1 MKENA
6 KKGSFKLILIS
17 LTAVFLVASVII
29 MILLFNNNNKDKS
42 SDNEEISTV
51 APLISQEESSEQES
65 IREESKQNSKEISEG
80 SKEVSQEVSQESKE
94 EIESED
100 SKTESKNEES
110 KDKFVTEESKNEERT
125 ENSKEESKREES
137 SREESKEISKEE
149 SKENKTR
156 EDNFPSN
163 SGAYEQVSIKDKIY
177 YHRMDTS
184 LWGGEFHKDK
194 FDTSYGTETIM
205 KVVDYNGYIETLK
218 SVSRDIDY
226 GQTSGIG
233 TDENILVPAYT
244 DESMNYLI
252 LSQSDT
258 FSLCDLSLINV
269 VRDGDKLVVYGHEL
283 DYLGNPYGG
292 SGYLITI
299 PTYMPAGTEIEYVQC
314 YEDEEIENLKK
325 FGSLHDPEKE
335 ELYVYKPVIYLYPT
349 EETEVTVKL
358 LKEDMLTCTYP
369 KYDNEWKVIAK
380 PNGDLVDLKTGRNL
394 YSLYYESK
402 NTVRFKVQNDGFV
415 IKGEDSAA
423 FLEEKLAILGLTE
436 REAEEFIIYWLP
448 ILEANKYNYI
458 RFSDI
463 DEINE
468 NMPLEI
474 SSDPDSVIRVIMTFK
489 GLDAPIN
496 VKEQKLTP
504 AERTG
509 FTVVEWGGTELK

>member
-6 KKGSFKLILIS
+6 KKGNFKLILIS
-17 LTAVFLVASVII
+17 LTAVFLVAAVII

-80 SKEVSQEVSQESKE
+80 SKEVNKEVSQESKE
-94 EIESED
+94 EINSED

-110 KDKFVTEESKNEERT
+110 KDEIITEESKNEERT

-137 SREESKEISKEE
+137 RREESKEISKEE

-163 SGAYEQVSIKDKIY
+163 SGAYKQVYIKDMMY
-177 YHRMDTS
+177 YQRLDDS
-184 LWGGEFHKDK
+184 LWSGEYHH
-194 FDTSYGTETIM
+194 DTYYTTQFVDYVM
-205 KVVDYNGYIETLK
+205 KVVSYDEYIEIVK
-218 SVSRDIDY
+218 NVSKAFYD
-226 GQTSGIG
+226 GETSRESA
-233 TDENILVPAYT
+233 DENKLKPFYT
-244 DESMNYLI
+244 DNNINYLV
-252 LSQSDT
+252 LSQSSGNQSCTMDIIDIVKIDEKIVIFGYEDT
-258 FSLCDLSLINV
+258 RGFMAS
-269 VRDGDKLVVYGHEL
+269 GT
-283 DYLGNPYGG
+283 
-292 SGYLITI
+292 GYLIAI
-299 PTYMPAGTEIEYVQC
+299 PTYMSVGTEVEYIQC
-314 YEDEEIENLKK
+314 YTSEEIDNLKRY
-325 FGSLHDPEKE
+325 GTSYDP
-335 ELYVYKPVIYLYPT
+335 YNQIAYKPVIYLYPT

-458 RFSDI
+458 RFADI

-474 SSDPDSVIRVIMTFK
+474 SSNPDSVIRVIMTFK

-496 VKEQKLTP
+496 VKEQQLTP

>member
-17 LTAVFLVASVII
+17 LTAVFLVAAVII

-65 IREESKQNSKEISEG
+65 IREESKQNSKEISED

-110 KDKFVTEESKNEERT
+110 KVKIITEESKNEERT

-149 SKENKTR
+149 SKE
-156 EDNFPSN
+156 
-163 SGAYEQVSIKDKIY
+163 
-177 YHRMDTS
+177 

-458 RFSDI
+458 RFADI

-474 SSDPDSVIRVIMTFK
+474 SSNPDSVIRVIMTFK

-496 VKEQKLTP
+496 VKEQQLTP